1 VLKVGLVI
9 TLANSQLQAQY
20 RSVAID
26 THYLIA
32 YNSDIDKQLAN
43 TSFMSEERFDRLEN
57 QLTQVI
63 QGMTVM
69 QQNLTAMQTRIDSV
83 EGTLMVA
90 MRSGFDSLQ
99 TAIND
104 LNVDL
109 NVMEIQTERN
119 ARKNRRINQRVTAIE
134 ARLDDLD

>member
-1 VLKVGLVI
+1 
-9 TLANSQLQAQY
+9 
-20 RSVAID
+20 
-26 THYLIA
+26 
-32 YNSDIDKQLAN
+32 
-43 TSFMSEERFDRLEN
+43 MSEERFDRLEN

-69 QQNLTAMQTRIDSV
+69 QENLTSMQTRIDSV

-90 MRSGFDSLQ
+90 MRSGFDSLA

-109 NVMEIQTERN
+109 NVMEVQTERN

-134 ARLDDLD
+134 SRLDDLD

>member
-1 VLKVGLVI
+1 
-9 TLANSQLQAQY
+9 
-20 RSVAID
+20 
-26 THYLIA
+26 
-32 YNSDIDKQLAN
+32 
-43 TSFMSEERFDRLEN
+43 MSEERFDRLEN

-119 ARKNRRINQRVTAIE
+119 ARKNRRINQRVTTIE

>member
-1 VLKVGLVI
+1 
-9 TLANSQLQAQY
+9 
-20 RSVAID
+20 
-26 THYLIA
+26 
-32 YNSDIDKQLAN
+32 
-43 TSFMSEERFDRLEN
+43 MSEERFDRLES

-69 QQNLTAMQTRIDSV
+69 QQNMTAMQTRIDSV

-90 MRSGFDSLQ
+90 MRSGFDALQ

-109 NVMEIQTERN
+109 NVMEVQTERN
-119 ARKNRRINQRVTAIE
+119 ARKNRRVNQRVTAIE
-134 ARLDDLD
+134 ARLDDLDN

>member
-1 VLKVGLVI
+1 
-9 TLANSQLQAQY
+9 
-20 RSVAID
+20 
-26 THYLIA
+26 
-32 YNSDIDKQLAN
+32 
-43 TSFMSEERFDRLEN
+43 MSEERFDRLDG
-57 QLTQVI
+57 QLSQVI
-63 QGMTVM
+63 QGMTTM
-69 QQNLTAMQTRIDSV
+69 QQNMTTMQTRIDSI

-109 NVMEIQTERN
+109 NVLEVQTERN
-119 ARKNRRINQRVTAIE
+119 ARKNRRINQRVTALE

>member
-1 VLKVGLVI
+1 
-9 TLANSQLQAQY
+9 
-20 RSVAID
+20 
-26 THYLIA
+26 
-32 YNSDIDKQLAN
+32 
-43 TSFMSEERFDRLEN
+43 MSEERFDRLES
-57 QLTQVI
+57 QLAQVI
-63 QGMTVM
+63 QGMMVM
-69 QQNLTAMQTRIDSV
+69 QENLISMQARIDSV